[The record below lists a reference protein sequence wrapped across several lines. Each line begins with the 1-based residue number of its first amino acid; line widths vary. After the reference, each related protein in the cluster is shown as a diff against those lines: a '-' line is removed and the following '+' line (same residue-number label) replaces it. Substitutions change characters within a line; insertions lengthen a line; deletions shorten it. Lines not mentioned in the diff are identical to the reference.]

1 MDLSKF
7 AYDGHQ
13 DAMRA
18 LLESLDLHVPGEA
31 GHAERVAVYSVA
43 TAFELGKEIDYLIQ
57 VRRAASLHDIGK
69 LEVDASIMG
78 KMGSLTDEEFAEI
91 KEHVCL
97 AEEMLSHLEWM
108 QHSMKMI
115 RHHHERYDGQGY
127 PEGLARDEIPLGARI
142 ICVAEAFDQ
151 MVSESGWREP
161 LTEEEAMEELMA
173 NAGTQFDPTVVE
185 AFRRVQPLIQPLAV

>member
-108 QHSMKMI
+108 QDSMKMI

>member
-43 TAFELGKEIDYLIQ
+43 TAFELGREMEFLIQ

-97 AEEMLSHLEWM
+97 AEEMLSNLEWM
-108 QHSMKMI
+108 QDSLQMI
-115 RHHHERYDGQGY
+115 KHHHERFDGQGY
-127 PEGLARDEIPLGARI
+127 PDGLAREQIPLGARI

-161 LTEEEAMEELMA
+161 LTEEDAIEELLK

-185 AFRRVQPLIQPLAV
+185 AFRRMQLLIQPLEI